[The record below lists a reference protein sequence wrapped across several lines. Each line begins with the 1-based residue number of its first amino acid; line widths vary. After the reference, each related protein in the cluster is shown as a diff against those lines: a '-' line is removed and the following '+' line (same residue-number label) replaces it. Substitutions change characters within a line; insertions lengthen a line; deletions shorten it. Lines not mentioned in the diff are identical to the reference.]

1 MIKQD
6 YLLRMIQEII
16 ALIVQALLNKR
27 KIAKSSWTAY
37 DNLTTQIL
45 GFPANELLAI
55 HPQELIDRYQ
65 GDADS
70 WGKCELAAMT
80 LLKMS
85 DEMMSAT
92 NELRS
97 IMFERVYELANKSIQ
112 ERSERMLT
120 QMFAYFTANVDK
132 LPKTY
137 LRHLERDG
145 KERVVCDYLSG
156 MTDRYAISVFE
167 SLFIPSTFSLGGSN
181 S

>member
-16 ALIVQALLNKR
+16 ALLVQALLNKR
-27 KIAKSSWTAY
+27 KIDKSSWTAY
-37 DNLTTQIL
+37 DNLTTEIL

-85 DEMMSAT
+85 DEMS
-92 NELRS
+92 NEQLV
-97 IMFERVYELANKSIQ
+97 EKSRTRQNGIA
-112 ERSERMLT
+112 L
-120 QMFAYFTANVDK
+120 
-132 LPKTY
+132 
-137 LRHLERDG
+137 LEY
-145 KERVVCDYLSG
+145 VQAHC
-156 MTDRYAISVFE
+156 
-167 SLFIPSTFSLGGSN
+167 PTFSLQRIQLLEALKRD
-181 S
+181 